1 MSSSTGKGLEQRGDW
16 DVGGVDGGEG
26 NRVGRMGGG
35 EGGSRTAGDEGGKN
49 TTGLTGES
57 GEGEACFEAGLD
69 GDDVQERDLGDAA
82 LVKPAGG
89 VGGVGVS
96 RDTQGAGEGVFV
108 LGCEVLAEGEP
119 TAAGGRKSTWSEG
132 GGQGEAG
139 AGPGAAMAVGEAP
152 AAGLWTLV
160 CVVGEFSC
168 EAAGPVGADGTSRPG
183 VSICGPRRVA
193 RWRVS
198 LSRAVLC

>member
-1 MSSSTGKGLEQRGDW
+1 MSSSTAKGLEQRGDW

-26 NRVGRMGGG
+26 NRVGWIGGG

-49 TTGLTGES
+49 TTGLTGET

-82 LVKPAGG
+82 LVKP
-89 VGGVGVS
+89 VGGAGAS
-96 RDTQGAGEGVFV
+96 RDTQRAAEGLFV
-108 LGCEVLAEGEP
+108 LGCEVLAESEP

-132 GGQGEAG
+132 GGRGEA
-139 AGPGAAMAVGEAP
+139 GAAMAVREAP
-152 AAGLWTLV
+152 AAGFWTLV
-160 CVVGEFSC
+160 CVVGEFPC
-168 EAAGPVGADGTSRPG
+168 EAAGPLGADGTSRPG
-183 VSICGPRRVA
+183 DSICGPRRVA